1 VPSPANGC
9 TDPRRVLRRGRDH
22 LAGIRRDPAGGN
34 KIGAMACVLPEAD
47 VRPEDHAHADGG
59 ELRVQTIEG
68 EHFLGV
74 AS

>member
-1 VPSPANGC
+1 
-9 TDPRRVLRRGRDH
+9 
-22 LAGIRRDPAGGN
+22 
-34 KIGAMACVLPEAD
+34 MACVLPEAD